1 MTQPY
6 DAEGLPSPSSARLQL
21 ARLKADMSQRELAA
35 RAGVPVTMISALVEG
50 AEALSELKSAEG
62 SDDVLAGL
70 ARKLMRVRGLW
81 PGFRS
86 GVPVTMIS
94 ALVEGAEALSELKS
108 AEGSDDVLA
117 GFARK
122 LMRVRGLS
130 PVSAPPAEPDSAGRS
145 RAGPGRAR
153 ARCRVVSDTGEVSCV
168 VYRSCP
174 AGPAG
179 PSRPAPLSL
188 PAR

>member
-1 MTQPY
+1 MQHATSYDCVMTQPY

-35 RAGVPVTMISALVEG
+35 RA
-50 AEALSELKSAEG
+50 
-62 SDDVLAGL
+62 
-70 ARKLMRVRGLW
+70 
-81 PGFRS
+81 